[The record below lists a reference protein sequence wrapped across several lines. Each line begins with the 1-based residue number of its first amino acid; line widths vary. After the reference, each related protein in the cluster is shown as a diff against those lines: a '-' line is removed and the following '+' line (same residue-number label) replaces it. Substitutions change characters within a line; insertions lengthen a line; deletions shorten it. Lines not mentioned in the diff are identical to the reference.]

1 MSNLPNGKLKE
12 LEVQQP
18 EAVKQVVSSLR
29 ELNALGRPETDQE
42 IKNRIDDYFEFCERS
57 SLRPGIES
65 LCCALHIT
73 RQTLFRWSKGESCS
87 RERQEIIQ
95 RAKGFIAAF
104 IEQVSLSNR
113 LNPATSIFLMKNWMG
128 YRDTLSFDYGSEEK
142 HFATPDLPSLAL
154 KYGVELNDSEEKQ
167 NEPPTPEF

>member
-12 LEVQQP
+12 LEAQQP

-29 ELNALGRPETDQE
+29 ELNALGKPKTDQE
-42 IKNRIDDYFEFCERS
+42 VKQRIDDYFEFCERS

-87 RERQEIIQ
+87 QERQEIIQ
-95 RAKGFIAAF
+95 NAKTFVTAF
-104 IEQVSLSNR
+104 IEQASLGNR
-113 LNPATSIFLMKNWMG
+113 LNPATSIFLLKNWAN
-128 YRDTLSFDYGSEEK
+128 YRDTVSFDSGSDEK
-142 HFATPDLPSLAL
+142 RFTTPDIPALAV
-154 KYGVELNDSEEKQ
+154 KYGVSTNDSEEKQ